1 MSKSFVV
8 NLNQLE
14 DLSKFVSQVRGSV
27 ASDVNA
33 VYENQIVDAKSV
45 LGLVSL
51 SSHPIKIEI
60 NSDDESEIEQ
70 LKGICEKFCVK

>member
-1 MSKSFVV
+1 M
-8 NLNQLE
+8 
-14 DLSKFVSQVRGSV
+14 SQVRCSIE
-27 ASDVNA
+27 SDVNA